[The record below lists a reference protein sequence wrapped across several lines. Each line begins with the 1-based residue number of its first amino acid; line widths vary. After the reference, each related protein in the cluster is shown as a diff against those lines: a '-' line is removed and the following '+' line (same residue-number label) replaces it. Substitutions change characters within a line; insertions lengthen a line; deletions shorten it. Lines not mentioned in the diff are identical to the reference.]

1 METKAQGSTSR
12 ALLALLALI
21 PSLPLSLMVASSLDY
36 RYSPTDDD
44 AIFFGLLGSVFLVLF
59 DLFFL
64 LFLIGAR
71 LRAGQ
76 RVVATKR
83 ELSVLGLGLLIAPLV
98 GVFPWSF
105 RWLYNSSPWVPFLLL
120 VFFPAAALI
129 VALILAWRA
138 PRETRRSNLVIL
150 AVWTYL
156 VAISDDLVPQL
167 LKRSLALLFLVG
179 LIWTA
184 LAAWK
189 LRRARVSTAGPRNAS

>member
-21 PSLPLSLMVASSLDY
+21 PSLPLSLMAASSLDY

-64 LFLIGAR
+64 LFLIGSR

-83 ELSVLGLGLLIAPLV
+83 ELSILGLGLLIAPLV

-105 RWLYNSSPWVPFLLL
+105 RWLYNSSSWAPFLLL

-129 VALILAWRA
+129 VALILVWRT
-138 PRETRRSNLVIL
+138 PRETRRSKLEIL
-150 AVWTYL
+150 ALW
-156 VAISDDLVPQL
+156 AGWFAMKNDLVPSRL
-167 LKRSLALLFLVG
+167 RIFLALLIFAG
-179 LIWTA
+179 LTWKA

-189 LRRARVSTAGPRNAS
+189 LRHARVSTAGPA